1 MACAYA
7 NDYAEKLEGVA
18 LLASYPN
25 DSKVFNGNLEGLG
38 RKVSSIWGTKDGLTT
53 EDDIEGSKS
62 ILPDSTKFYHTQ
74 FYYSETLQDK
84 DNAADITRD
93 EQQQQTMQIRKAST
107 RS

>member
-7 NDYAEKLEGVA
+7 NDYAEKLKGVA

-93 EQQQQTMQIRKAST
+93 EQQQMQIRKATHS
-107 RS
+107 

>member
-38 RKVSSIWGTKDGLTT
+38 RKQVSSIWGTKDGLTT

-93 EQQQQTMQIRKAST
+93 EQQQMQIRKATHS
-107 RS
+107 